1 LQLKKIA
8 VCPAHGAHC
17 VKEEKFTSIN
27 KGAFK
32 SMKHRI
38 QKLVSFV
45 LVIAI
50 SFAVAVPAFAA
61 SKPTRT
67 SKPGIYYEIDPLTGQ
82 YVKHYIF

>member
-1 LQLKKIA
+1 
-8 VCPAHGAHC
+8 
-17 VKEEKFTSIN
+17 
-27 KGAFK
+27 
-32 SMKHRI
+32 MKHRI